1 MIRRELR
8 NKPGD
13 LFSMEALK
21 RSYREIAAMGHFD
34 AENIKYDIQPNASN
48 GTVDLDWGLTTKSN
62 DQVEFSLGYGQTG
75 VVGKIGLK
83 FGNFCMANLFKKNG
97 MRRGILP
104 QGNGETF
111 SISGQTNGRYYQQ
124 YSLSYVNPWFGGKRP
139 NTFSFGASFSK
150 YTDISGNYYNSAY
163 YDNYYSYM
171 YGYGGYGYGNYYEN
185 YYDPDKRFMTFS
197 FSVGWGKRLRWPD
210 DWFNLYADLSY
221 TRYMLKDWQY
231 FLINNGNC
239 NNISLG
245 LTLSRNS
252 VVNPIFPRNGSEFQL
267 SVQLT
272 PPYSLFD
279 GKDYARLGTN
289 RDSETYQQ
297 EMQEKHRWI
306 EYHKWKLKNRTYTAL
321 SNGNKCFVLSTRVEL
336 GILGHYNS
344 NKRSPFETY
353 YMGGDGMS
361 GYSSTYATETI
372 GLRGYDNGA
381 LTPNGF
387 NGYAYDR
394 FSLELRYPFI
404 LGASTNIYGLAFVEG
419 GNAWDDIKK
428 FNPFDM
434 KKSAGV
440 GVRIFLPMVGML
452 GIDWAYGFDSVFG
465 SRTYSGSH
473 FHFVLGQEF

>member
-1 MIRRELR
+1 
-8 NKPGD
+8 
-13 LFSMEALK
+13 
-21 RSYREIAAMGHFD
+21 
-34 AENIKYDIQPNASN
+34 
-48 GTVDLDWGLTTKSN
+48 
-62 DQVEFSLGYGQTG
+62 
-75 VVGKIGLK
+75 
-83 FGNFCMANLFKKNG
+83 
-97 MRRGILP
+97 
-104 QGNGETF
+104 
-111 SISGQTNGRYYQQ
+111 
-124 YSLSYVNPWFGGKRP
+124 
-139 NTFSFGASFSK
+139 
-150 YTDISGNYYNSAY
+150 
-163 YDNYYSYM
+163 
-171 YGYGGYGYGNYYEN
+171 
-185 YYDPDKRFMTFS
+185 MTFS

-210 DWFNLYADLSY
+210 DWFNFYADISY

-252 VVNPIFPRNGSEFQL
+252 VINPIFPRNGSEFQL
-267 SVQLT
+267 SVTLT

-279 GKDYARLGTN
+279 KKDYASLG
-289 RDSETYQQ
+289 RDNEGKLLPSTSPKYQEDMQ
-297 EMQEKHRWI
+297 EMHRWI
-306 EYHKWKLKNRTYTAL
+306 EYHKWKLKHRTYTAL

-336 GILGHYNS
+336 GLLGHYNK

-372 GLRGYDNGA
+372 GLRGYDNGS
-381 LTPNGF
+381 LTPNGY

-394 FSLELRYPFI
+394 FSLEVRYPFM
-404 LGASTNIYGLAFVEG
+404 LSPSTNIYGLAFVEG